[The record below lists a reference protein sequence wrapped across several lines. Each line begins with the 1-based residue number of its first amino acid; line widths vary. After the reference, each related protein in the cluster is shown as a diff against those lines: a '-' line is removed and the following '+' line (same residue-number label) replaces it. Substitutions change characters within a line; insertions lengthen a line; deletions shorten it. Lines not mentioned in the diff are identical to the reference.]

1 MTKRNKL
8 IALLLSAV
16 LLFGLCAP
24 AFAAR
29 ETPFE
34 NSRFFS
40 VGDYEIHYRVFEAEE
55 PKGQIFMIHGFALSS
70 YCFQP
75 LAELLQAGGYT
86 CVIADLPDF
95 GYSTRETEETN
106 KLPREDIMHAL
117 MTSLSDE
124 PWYVAGHSMGG
135 YIAIAIAQKYPESVK
150 NLLLYGTSG
159 NSGASTLRRKL
170 MSNPAFMKVMGR
182 FLELASRM
190 TALVRLLLLA
200 ATEDLQFTKD
210 YDISYITDPYAVSG
224 TGEGALINFTMLPE
238 TDFEAFSNLP
248 PVLYVNA
255 ANDTVIAKKD
265 VQKLRNHLPE
275 GSTDITLASGG
286 HLFIESRVDKTAEI
300 TLAFLAEHP

>member
-135 YIAIAIAQKYPESVK
+135 YIAIALAEKYPESVK

-159 NSGASTLRRKL
+159 NDGAGAVREKM
-170 MSNPAFMKVMGR
+170 MSSAAFIRVMGR
-182 FLELASRM
+182 VLEIFARM
-190 TALVRLLLLA
+190 RGLVRLLLLA
-200 ATEDLQFTKD
+200 ATVDPAFTKD
-210 YDISYITDPYAVSG
+210 YDIGYITDPYTIPGSG
-224 TGEGALINFTMLPE
+224 AGALINFTQLPV
-238 TDFEAFSNLP
+238 TDYAAFSRLS
-248 PVLYVNA
+248 PVLYINA
-255 ANDTVIAKKD
+255 ANDTVIPQRSM
-265 VQKLRNHLPE
+265 QKLRGYLPA
-275 GSTDITLASGG
+275 GSEDHILASGG
-286 HLFIESRVDKTAEI
+286 HLFIESRAEKTAEL
-300 TLAFLAEHP
+300 TLAFLAANG